1 MMPIGRP
8 FSGSWRVPMAAQGYG
23 LTSLHAAIAASPLA
37 PDLSTKPLSPAIR
50 FLLQTIFVNA
60 IGFGIIVPVTPDLV
74 IELGKVSVSGA
85 TAIGGWLALV
95 YALFQ
100 FLTGPLAGNLSDRF
114 GRRPIILGSQI
125 GFGVEFLLMAIAPN
139 LTWLFVA
146 RILSGVF
153 GATQGPAQSSIADL
167 ATPDDRAKL
176 YGWLGGA
183 FSIGFVVG
191 PALGG
196 LLGEIG
202 PRVPFVVAAAL
213 ALLNA
218 LYGIWACKETL
229 SEESRRPFEW
239 RRANP
244 LGALQQARKIPGIL
258 PLAVIYYLWQLAS
271 IVYPLIWNYFTKGK
285 FGWTPGMIGG
295 SLMLIGIFMSIT
307 NLSIAPRINKRL
319 GERKTALIGISIGVS
334 AMFACAFAP
343 IGWMLFVLC
352 AVVSLQAMVHPALT
366 AMMSRYGNASTQGEV
381 QGFASSVMALG
392 AITAPILFN
401 PLHSWFTSPDAP
413 FRFDGAPLVL
423 AGLIGAMAGLLLL
436 ARK

>member
-1 MMPIGRP
+1 M
-8 FSGSWRVPMAAQGYG
+8 SN
-23 LTSLHAAIAASPLA
+23 
-37 PDLSTKPLSPAIR
+37 KPLSPAIR

-74 IELGKVSVSGA
+74 MELGRIDISGA

-114 GRRPIILGSQI
+114 GRRPIILGSQL
-125 GFGVEFLLMAIAPN
+125 GFGIEFLLMAVAPN
-139 LTWLFVA
+139 LTWLFAA

-167 ATPDDRAKL
+167 ATPEDRARL

-183 FSIGFVVG
+183 FSVGFVIG

-196 LLGEIG
+196 LLGELG
-202 PRVPFVVAAAL
+202 HRVPFYAAAAL

-218 LYGIWACKETL
+218 IYGFWACKETL
-229 SEESRRPFEW
+229 APENRRPFEW

-244 LGALQQARKIPGIL
+244 LGSLQQARKLPGIL
-258 PLAVIYYLWQLAS
+258 PLALIYYLWQLAS
-271 IVYPLIWNYFTKGK
+271 IVYPLIWNYFAKGK
-285 FGWTPGMIGG
+285 FDWTPGMIGG
-295 SLMLIGIFMSIT
+295 SLVLIGLSMSVV
-307 NLSIAPRINKRL
+307 NLLIAPRVNRRF
-319 GERKTALIGISIGVS
+319 GEKKTALIGIGIGVL
-334 AMFACAFAP
+334 AMFVSAIAP
-343 IGWMLFVLC
+343 LGWMLFPLC
-352 AVVSLQAMVHPALT
+352 VIISFQAMVHPSLT
-366 AMMSRYGNASTQGEV
+366 AMMSRYGNKDTQGEV

-392 AITAPILFN
+392 AITAPILYN
-401 PLHSWFTSPDAP
+401 PLLSWFTSAAAP

-423 AGLIGAMAGLLLL
+423 AAAIAGIAGVLLIF
-436 ARK
+436 RKTPI